1 MKNKFK
7 ITFALLILCLCFIF
21 LAGCKKEMVVNNL
34 SINKSEA
41 ILKIGTTSQLEAT
54 AEVENAEEYQIE
66 WASSDNA
73 IATVDQ
79 TGKVTAVSGGNA
91 TVTATLGDK
100 TATADICIVN
110 EIVES
115 NGNIQN
121 AIDNA
126 QNGDVIYVSAGT
138 YNQAITINNKNI
150 TVTGDDETKICGP
163 EDYNDI
169 ETVNAIAEESVN
181 YSAIVSIVDSNA
193 TLKNITV
200 EGIPEKTD
208 NVTNLTHTN
217 RYIGIASINSTT
229 LLDNVSVNN
238 IKYSESLRGMQN
250 GIGIYCVATE
260 TNKTVTIKNSTVSM
274 ANKCS
279 LIVRNNVSK
288 ATITDSTFIGNGEQ
302 NIIAENGLQIAC
314 PAEIKNNTI
323 KNYKY
328 NSENEWAHGSYAILI
343 QSTGANSVDI
353 TGNTFDN
360 VDNGIYAYTAGS
372 VKGGKTSV
380 ETSNTFTNLYEWQ
393 VEEGKAVNKFEEAI

>member
-7 ITFALLILCLCFIF
+7 TTFALLIMCLSFLF

-34 SINKSEA
+34 SLNKNQA
-41 ILKIGTTSQLEAT
+41 ILKVGTTSQLEAT

-66 WASSDNA
+66 WSSSDNA

-79 TGKVTAVSGGNA
+79 TGKITALANGN
-91 TVTATLGDK
+91 TTITATLGDK
-100 TATADICIVN
+100 TASADICIVN
-110 EIVES
+110 AIVEN

-121 AIDNA
+121 AIDSA
-126 QNGDVIYVSAGT
+126 QNGDVIYVSDGT

-150 TVTGDDETKICGP
+150 TITGGDATKICGP

-169 ETVNAIAEESVN
+169 GTINAIAEESVN

-193 TLKNITV
+193 ILKNITV
-200 EGIPEKTD
+200 EGIPAKTD

-229 LLDNVSVNN
+229 LLDNVTVSN
-238 IKYSESLRGMQN
+238 IKYTESLRGMQN
-250 GIGIYCVATE
+250 GIGIYCVATDA
-260 TNKTVTIKNSTVSM
+260 NKTITIKNSTVSM

-279 LIVRNNVSK
+279 LIVRNNLSK
-288 ATITDSTFIGNGEQ
+288 ATISNSSFIGNGEQ

-328 NSENEWAHGSYAILI
+328 NSDNEWAHGSYAILI
-343 QSTGANSVDI
+343 QSTDANSVEI

-372 VKGGKTSV
+372 VTGGKTNV
-380 ETSNTFTNLYEWQ
+380 ESSNTFTNLYEWQ
-393 VEEGKAVNKFEEAI
+393 VEGGKAVNKFEETI